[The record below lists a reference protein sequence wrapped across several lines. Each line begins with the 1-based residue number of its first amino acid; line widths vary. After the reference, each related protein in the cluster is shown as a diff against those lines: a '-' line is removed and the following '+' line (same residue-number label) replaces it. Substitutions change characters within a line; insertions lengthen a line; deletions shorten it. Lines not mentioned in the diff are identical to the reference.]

1 MEHTVET
8 YEIENQKLKNEI
20 DDLKDRLVDVLMEVN
35 YSKQNE
41 LIEFLRELYGNVKEE
56 LNSKTKS
63 NTTKDE
69 MLFSLKKFIE
79 EFAKNNKIR
88 L

>member
-20 DDLKDRLVDVLMEVN
+20 DDLKDKLLDVTMEVN

-41 LIEFLRELYGNVKEE
+41 LMEFLRELYCNVKEE
-56 LNSKTKS
+56 LNPKTKS

>member
-1 MEHTVET
+1 MED
-8 YEIENQKLKNEI
+8 YIIENQKLKEEI
-20 DDLKDRLVDVLMEVN
+20 DDLNDRLVDLLMEVN
-35 YSKQNE
+35 YSKQKE
-41 LIEFLRELYGNVKEE
+41 LIEFLRELYDNVKEE
-56 LNSKTKS
+56 MNPKTKS
-63 NTTKDE
+63 NSTKDE

>member
-56 LNSKTKS
+56 LNSKTKT

-79 EFAKNNKIR
+79 EFAKNNKLR

>member
-1 MEHTVET
+1 MEDYT
-8 YEIENQKLKNEI
+8 IENQKLKEEI
-20 DDLKDRLVDVLMEVN
+20 DDLNDRLVDLLMEVN
-35 YSKQNE
+35 YSKQKE
-41 LIEFLRELYGNVKEE
+41 LIEFLRELYDNVKEE
-56 LNSKTKS
+56 MNPKTKS
-63 NTTKDE
+63 NSTKDE

>member
-1 MEHTVET
+1 MEDYT
-8 YEIENQKLKNEI
+8 IENKKLKEEI
-20 DDLKDRLVDVLMEVN
+20 DDLNDRIVDLLMEVN
-35 YSKQNE
+35 YSKQKE
-41 LIEFLRELYGNVKEE
+41 LIEFLRELYDNVKEE
-56 LNSKTKS
+56 MNPKTKS
-63 NTTKDE
+63 NSTKDE

>member
-8 YEIENQKLKNEI
+8 YEIENQKLEKEI
-20 DDLKDRLVDVLMEVN
+20 DVLKDKLLDVTMEVN

-41 LIEFLRELYGNVKEE
+41 LMEFLRELYCNVKEE
-56 LNSKTKS
+56 LNPKTKS